1 MLPIEKYEAF
11 SNIKLGFYN
20 HILIQFT
27 DSFYKNFNI
36 KKDTYLFSKITTKSL
51 SPIGF
56 FGSLKLHNFNL
67 SYFDVGGGFA
77 EELENA
83 GENAA
88 KDFIL
93 ELLKS
98 TFGSDIKKYIIKYHV
113 TSWGRNKYFLG
124 SYSSAIPG
132 KSHFREILKT
142 SIDDKIFFA
151 GEAVSSNYGTV
162 HGADA
167 TGIYSAEEV
176 MRLI

>member
-1 MLPIEKYEAF
+1 MLPVEKYEAF
-11 SNIKLGFYN
+11 SNTKLGLYN

-113 TSWGRNKYFLG
+113 TSWGRNIYFLG
-124 SYSSAIPG
+124 SYSSAIPTM
-132 KSHFREILKT
+132 E
-142 SIDDKIFFA
+142 
-151 GEAVSSNYGTV
+151 VSF
-162 HGADA
+162 
-167 TGIYSAEEV
+167 
-176 MRLI
+176 